1 MARHGTPTPGQA
13 ILEGIEWLKMDK
25 AEFARRIGVSMETL
39 EALIAGTAPITREL
53 ALALESV
60 TGSPAAYW
68 KMLESK
74 ARRAAAPAE
83 NV

>member
-25 AEFARRIGVSMETL
+25 AEFARRIGVPMETL
-39 EALIAGTAPITREL
+39 EGLIAGTVEITLEL
-53 ALALESV
+53 ASALESV

-68 KMLESK
+68 RMLASK
-74 ARRAAAPAE
+74 AKK
-83 NV
+83 V

>member
-25 AEFARRIGVSMETL
+25 AEFARRLGVSMETL
-39 EALIAGTAPITREL
+39 EGLIAGTVEITLEL
-53 ALALESV
+53 ASALESV

-68 KMLESK
+68 RMLASK
-74 ARRAAAPAE
+74 AKK
-83 NV
+83 NIDQ

>member
-1 MARHGTPTPGQA
+1 MARHGVPTPGQA

-25 AEFARRIGVSMETL
+25 VEFARRLGVSEEVL
-39 EALIAGTAPITREL
+39 EGLIAGTQPITKEL
-53 ALALESV
+53 AASLESV

-74 ARRAAAPAE
+74 SKKALSDEP
-83 NV
+83 

>member
-25 AEFARRIGVSMETL
+25 AEFARRLGVSMETL
-39 EALIAGTAPITREL
+39 EGLIAGTVVITLEL
-53 ALALESV
+53 ASALESV

-68 KMLESK
+68 RMLASK
-74 ARRAAAPAE
+74 AKKTIDQ
-83 NV
+83 

>member
-25 AEFARRIGVSMETL
+25 AEFARRLSVSMETL
-39 EALIAGTAPITREL
+39 EGLIAGTVEITLEL
-53 ALALESV
+53 ASALESV

-68 KMLESK
+68 RMLASK
-74 ARRAAAPAE
+74 AKKTIDQ
-83 NV
+83 

>member
-25 AEFARRIGVSMETL
+25 AEFARRIGVPIETL
-39 EALIAGTAPITREL
+39 EGLIAGTIEISREL
-53 ALALESV
+53 AESLESV

-68 KMLESK
+68 RMLASK
-74 ARRAAAPAE
+74 AKKTIDQ
-83 NV
+83 

>member
-25 AEFARRIGVSMETL
+25 AEFARRLGVSMETL
-39 EALIAGTAPITREL
+39 DGLIAGTVEITLEL
-53 ALALESV
+53 ASALESV

-68 KMLESK
+68 RMLASK
-74 ARRAAAPAE
+74 AKKTIDQ
-83 NV
+83 

>member
-25 AEFARRIGVSMETL
+25 AEFARRLGVSMETL
-39 EALIAGTAPITREL
+39 EGLIAGTVEITLEL
-53 ALALESV
+53 ASSLESV

-68 KMLESK
+68 RMLASKMKS
-74 ARRAAAPAE
+74 R
-83 NV
+83 VSS

>member
-25 AEFARRIGVSMETL
+25 AEFARRIGVPMETL
-39 EALIAGTAPITREL
+39 EGLIAGTIEITLEL
-53 ALALESV
+53 ASALESV

-68 KMLESK
+68 RMLASK
-74 ARRAAAPAE
+74 AKKTIDQ
-83 NV
+83 

>member
-1 MARHGTPTPGQA
+1 MARHGVPTPGQA

-25 AEFARRIGVSMETL
+25 VEFARRLGVSEEVL
-39 EALIAGTAPITREL
+39 EGLIAGTLPITKEL
-53 ALALESV
+53 AASLESV

-74 ARRAAAPAE
+74 SKG
-83 NV
+83 NVQ

>member
-25 AEFARRIGVSMETL
+25 AEFARRLGISMETL
-39 EALIAGTAPITREL
+39 EGLIAGTVEITLEL
-53 ALALESV
+53 ASALESV

-68 KMLESK
+68 RMLASK
-74 ARRAAAPAE
+74 AKKC
-83 NV
+83 VV

>member
-25 AEFARRIGVSMETL
+25 AEFARRLGVTMETL
-39 EALIAGTAPITREL
+39 DGLIAGTEEMTREH
-53 ALALESV
+53 AEALESV

-68 KMLESK
+68 RMLASK
-74 ARRAAAPAE
+74 AKKC
-83 NV
+83 VV

>member
-25 AEFARRIGVSMETL
+25 AEFARRIGVPMETL
-39 EALIAGTAPITREL
+39 EGLIAGTVEITREL
-53 ALALESV
+53 AESLESV

-68 KMLESK
+68 RMLASK
-74 ARRAAAPAE
+74 AK
-83 NV
+83 

>member
-25 AEFARRIGVSMETL
+25 AEFARRLGVSMEML
-39 EALIAGTAPITREL
+39 EGLIAGTVEITLEL
-53 ALALESV
+53 ASALESV

-68 KMLESK
+68 RMLASK
-74 ARRAAAPAE
+74 AKK
-83 NV
+83 V

>member
-1 MARHGTPTPGQA
+1 MARHGVPTPGAA

-25 AEFARRIGVSMETL
+25 AEFARRLGVSDELL
-39 EALIAGTAPITREL
+39 EKLIDGTQPITKEL
-53 ALALESV
+53 AESLESV

-74 ARRAAAPAE
+74 ARK
-83 NV
+83 V

>member
-25 AEFARRIGVSMETL
+25 AEFARRLGVSMDTL
-39 EALIAGTAPITREL
+39 EGLIAGTVEITLEL
-53 ALALESV
+53 ASSLESV

-68 KMLESK
+68 RMLASK
-74 ARRAAAPAE
+74 AKK
-83 NV
+83 V

>member
-25 AEFARRIGVSMETL
+25 AEFARRIGVPMETL
-39 EALIAGTAPITREL
+39 EGLIAGTIEISREL
-53 ALALESV
+53 AEALESV

-68 KMLESK
+68 RMLASK
-74 ARRAAAPAE
+74 AKKTIDQ
-83 NV
+83 

>member
-25 AEFARRIGVSMETL
+25 AEFARRLGISMETL
-39 EALIAGTAPITREL
+39 EGLIAGTVEITLEL
-53 ALALESV
+53 ASALESV

-68 KMLESK
+68 RMLASK
-74 ARRAAAPAE
+74 AKK
-83 NV
+83 NNN

>member
-25 AEFARRIGVSMETL
+25 AEFARRLGVSMETL
-39 EALIAGTAPITREL
+39 EGLIAGTVEITLEL
-53 ALALESV
+53 ASALESV

-68 KMLESK
+68 RMLASK
-74 ARRAAAPAE
+74 AKRT
-83 NV
+83 NDQ